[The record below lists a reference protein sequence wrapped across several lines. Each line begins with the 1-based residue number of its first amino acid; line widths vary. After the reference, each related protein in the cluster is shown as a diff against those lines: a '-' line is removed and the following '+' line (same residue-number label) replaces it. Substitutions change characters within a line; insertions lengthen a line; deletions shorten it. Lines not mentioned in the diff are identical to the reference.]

1 MRTFIVKSNIG
12 KMLDLDWRKYQG
24 LVMISKM
31 FFDTLLMFSAT
42 AMSFLALATL
52 YPEGFFFASEKS
64 RYLAIVWIVLS
75 NIIFF
80 WNMGLYQQGIS
91 FLNFEETEKI
101 IRASFI
107 AHMVVYPGVVIAAG
121 AYQAIILIS
130 ISLLGTIFLV
140 TSERFVAYK
149 IAKYNFKKGRFVKR
163 IAIYDACPAGVFIL
177 KKLTELP
184 QLGFKPVG
192 FIDNQLERKSIIR
205 TGSEEVKAQ
214 IPVLGSI
221 KDLCRIASKYRIEE
235 LFVATPAIKAG
246 EMKEIIDFCKKTD
259 IKYRFVPNLIEE
271 PLYRI
276 NLYSIGNIP
285 FIKTDDFEI
294 GIMTAILKRI
304 LDVVLSVIILIILS
318 PLFALI
324 AILIKKDSRGPVFF
338 SQTRIGKNGVP
349 FTIYKFRTMKSNVP
363 KYGYSPTTSDDSRMT
378 KFGRFLRKTSID
390 ELPQFWNVIKND
402 MSIVGPRPEMP
413 FIVKQYNAQQRDRLL
428 VKPGITGLWQI
439 TLDRSKLIHENL
451 DYDIYY
457 MKNVSLLLDILII
470 IKTIIFAAGGAGAR

>member
-1 MRTFIVKSNIG
+1 
-12 KMLDLDWRKYQG
+12 MLDLDWRKYQG
-24 LVMISKM
+24 LVMVSKM
-31 FFDTLLMFSAT
+31 FFDTLLT
-42 AMSFLALATL
+42 FLATTLSFAIIADL
-52 YPEGFFFASEKS
+52 YPEGFFSAAEKMK
-64 RYLAIVWIVLS
+64 YLAIFWIVVS
-75 NIIFF
+75 NIVFF
-80 WNMGLYQQGIS
+80 WNSGLYQQGIS
-91 FLNFEETEKI
+91 FLNFEETEKT
-101 IRASFI
+101 IRASFM
-107 AHMVVYPGVVIAAG
+107 AHIVVYPGIMIIAG
-121 AYQAIILIS
+121 AYQSILLVF
-130 ISLLGTIFLV
+130 ISLLGTVLLV
-140 TSERFVAYK
+140 TGERLVAYK
-149 IAKYNFKKGRFVKR
+149 IAKYNYKKGRFVKR

-184 QLGFKPVG
+184 QLGFKPIG
-192 FIDNQLERKSIIR
+192 FIDNQLEKKSVIS
-205 TGSEEVKAQ
+205 TGSEEIQAK

-259 IKYRFVPNLIEE
+259 IRYRFVPNLIEE
-271 PLYRI
+271 PLYKI

-285 FIKTDDFEI
+285 FVKTEDFEI
-294 GIMTAILKRI
+294 GILTAVLKRF
-304 LDVVLSVIILIILS
+304 LDVLLSSIILIVIS
-318 PLFALI
+318 PFFALI
-324 AILIKKDSRGPVFF
+324 AILIKRDSRGPVFF

-349 FTIYKFRTMKSNVP
+349 FTIYKFRTMKTSAP
-363 KYGYSPTTSDDSRMT
+363 KYGYSPTTDDDKRMT
-378 KFGRFLRKTSID
+378 RFGRFLRRTSID